1 MDSIPSNIKKKKKRN
16 RIEQFIP
23 NTERKASGCNWE
35 TYKNLF
41 SKSKTKG
48 NKYLSQYKF
57 KPKSKEMYTT
67 TPLCTVN
74 I

>member
-1 MDSIPSNIKKKKKRN
+1 MDSVPDNIKKKKRKRN
-16 RIEQFIP
+16 GTEQFIS

-41 SKSKTKG
+41 SKSKTEE
-48 NKYLSQYKF
+48 NKPLSRYGPKYKETWF
-57 KPKSKEMYTT
+57 STT
-67 TPLCTVN
+67 SSTVN